1 MTQMKTSII
10 WKKLLVEGRKMVTS
24 GEIQSLAN
32 EIGRGEERSL
42 YYLQEEGYIVRILRG
57 IFYVKTIEERE
68 KGIIGTSIYDLI
80 ALALKEKGVKNWYF
94 GLETALKLNIMTYE
108 YFMIDYVISNSYR
121 TTKIIK
127 IMENGFKFIKRGSR
141 HFETGIIKEKMI
153 RYSDPEKTVL
163 DLSYRVYLS
172 TKKENMYLSPII
184 EYKDTLDFEIVEDY
198 LDTYPPGF
206 RKRIRDRI

>member
-1 MTQMKTSII
+1 MKASII
-10 WKKLLVEGRKMVTS
+10 WKKLLVEGRRMVTS

-68 KGIIGTSIYDLI
+68 KGIIVTSIYKLI
-80 ALALKEKGVKNWYF
+80 AMALKEKGVKNWYF
-94 GLETALKLNIMTYE
+94 GLETALKLNTMTHE
-108 YFMIDYVISNSYR
+108 YFMIDYVISDSYR
-121 TTKIIK
+121 TTKIIR
-127 IMENGFKFIKRGSR
+127 IMDNGFKFIKRGKR
-141 HFETGIIKEKMI
+141 HFDTGIIKEKMI

-163 DLSYRVYLS
+163 DLSYRNYLN
-172 TKKENMYLSPII
+172 TKKENLYLSPII
-184 EYKDTLDFEIVEDY
+184 EYKDTLNLKLLLEY

-206 RKRIRDRI
+206 RKKVRDRI